1 MSKTL
6 LLLAFSLVPA
16 AHAAAFLITVNTL
29 SINPTAGYLALDYSR
44 QNAPPSFAA
53 ITGFTG
59 ASLGAVEPTL
69 GTVSG
74 DLSTNDLILTA
85 TNPGSNYAVAT
96 NFNTNSFSCLLS
108 IYGPAIDTPDN
119 GVDGT
124 TFSIQMFDSGFSS
137 GLLTVDGI
145 VGQINI
151 AGDGTI
157 TTDGLGFTTF
167 GDPVPE
173 PSTFLTMAAGIAAL
187 AFVSRR
193 RV

>member
-16 AHAAAFLITVNTL
+16 AHAAAFLLTVNTL

-44 QNAPPSFAA
+44 QHAQPSVAA
-53 ITGFTG
+53 ITGITG
-59 ASLGAVEPTL
+59 ASRGAVEPTL

-96 NFNTNSFSCLLS
+96 NFNTNSFSFLLS

-119 GVDGT
+119 GT